1 MITAIA
7 AFLGVNK
14 SLLGMTTADRGL
26 DVVTY
31 VIDVF

>member
-31 VIDVF
+31 VFDVG